1 MRENDFPNFA
11 EPLYYPM
18 IISNLNIHPINFLKG
33 LEYLYKNCLVNM
45 THEDIA
51 AFLYNEEGLNKVK
64 KGEYLGEK

>member
-1 MRENDFPNFA
+1 MTPCITQWKF
-11 EPLYYPM
+11 LV
-18 IISNLNIHPINFLKG
+18 LNVYLIYFLKG

-64 KGEYLGEK
+64 KGEYLGEKWVILSFNS